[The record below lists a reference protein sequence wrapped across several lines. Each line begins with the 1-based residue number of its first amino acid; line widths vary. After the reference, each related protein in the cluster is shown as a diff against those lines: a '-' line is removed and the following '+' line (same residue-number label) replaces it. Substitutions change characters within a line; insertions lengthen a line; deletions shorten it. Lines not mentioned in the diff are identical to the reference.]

1 MATLNV
7 SLPDRMREFI
17 ERRIAESGF
26 KSLDDYFSALIAEDE
41 SRWAYEQLD
50 IARLRAE
57 VQPAIEQ
64 MDRGES
70 IPFNSTA
77 EIMEYLDRRAAQRG
91 SDKAR

>member
-17 ERRIAESGF
+17 ERRVAESGF
-26 KSLDDYFSALIAEDE
+26 KSLDEYFSALIAEDE
-41 SRWAYEQLD
+41 SRWAHEQLD
-50 IARLRAE
+50 IERLRAE

-70 IPFNSTA
+70 VSFNSTA
-77 EIMEYLDRRAAQRG
+77 EIMEYLDKRSAQRTAKQAG
-91 SDKAR
+91 

>member
-1 MATLNV
+1 
-7 SLPDRMREFI
+7 MREFI

-41 SRWAYEQLD
+41 SRWAHEQLD

-57 VQPAIEQ
+57 IQPAIEQ

-70 IPFNSTA
+70 VPFNSTS
-77 EIMEYLDRRAAQRG
+77 EIMDYLDKRAAQRG
-91 SDKAR
+91 SDQPR